1 MDKVERHI
9 RNVLEVV
16 REELASYT
24 GERERERENR
34 NGSEPN
40 TGTMN
45 ID

>member
-24 GERERERENR
+24 GERERQRERTEMVQSQTL
-34 NGSEPN
+34 GQ
-40 TGTMN
+40 
-45 ID
+45 